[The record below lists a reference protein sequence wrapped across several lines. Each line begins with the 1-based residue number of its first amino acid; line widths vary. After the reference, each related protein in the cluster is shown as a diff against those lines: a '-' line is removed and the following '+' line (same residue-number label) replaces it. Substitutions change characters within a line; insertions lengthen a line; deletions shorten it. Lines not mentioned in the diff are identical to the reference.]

1 MFIKFPKAT
10 QKTTLLEAVE
20 ILNQPN
26 APFLVILETEGQLSG
41 TLNRHQLRKAL
52 LEDRDLKTPIEEVM
66 NKNPIFAHED
76 SDIEKLSE
84 QAGGYLPIIDEKN
97 RVIKLFVSEQRCSK
111 ETTKPDSQVE
121 KLIVSPEATIKKVI
135 NILDTTNMNIVLVV
149 DNDKKFLGLV
159 TEKDVREAIIQGQ
172 DIQCTVEEIMN
183 RNPVTGVAGLS
194 KKELVNLLDSRIELS
209 CFKILDSERDLIKI
223 PILDQENRL
232 RDLMVRDELAVGKN
246 LFFIDDDE
254 SVFKT
259 KIKSILI
266 TGGAGYIGAHLSR
279 KLLAKGYTVRLL
291 DNLLYGDNPIRDL
304 YDNPNFELIK
314 GDVRHIEEVITAIRG
329 MDAVVH
335 LAAIVGDP
343 ACSLGPRL
351 TIESNYLATKLL
363 ADVCK
368 HHQINRFLFSST
380 CSVYGASKEKLS
392 ETSKLTPVSLY
403 ARSKI
408 YSEDAI
414 LDIIDENFSPTILRL
429 GTVYGLSPRPRFDLV
444 LNIFVAHAIKEGV
457 IHVDGGMQYRPMVH
471 VADVADAFI
480 ACLEAPLDKV
490 RGETFNIG
498 SNAQNYRIGDLG
510 QKVVE
515 IISSARIEQSVS
527 KIDARDYWVYFD
539 KIKNALGFEPKLKI
553 EDGIKELKQ
562 FFEED
567 PSRNYKD
574 PQYYNHKILPTVV
587 ELESLTA

>member
-1 MFIKFPKAT
+1 
-10 QKTTLLEAVE
+10 
-20 ILNQPN
+20 
-26 APFLVILETEGQLSG
+26 
-41 TLNRHQLRKAL
+41 
-52 LEDRDLKTPIEEVM
+52 
-66 NKNPIFAHED
+66 
-76 SDIEKLSE
+76 
-84 QAGGYLPIIDEKN
+84 
-97 RVIKLFVSEQRCSK
+97 
-111 ETTKPDSQVE
+111 
-121 KLIVSPEATIKKVI
+121 
-135 NILDTTNMNIVLVV
+135 
-149 DNDKKFLGLV
+149 
-159 TEKDVREAIIQGQ
+159 
-172 DIQCTVEEIMN
+172 MN

-194 KKELVNLLDSRIELS
+194 KKELIRQLDSRIELS
-209 CFKILDSERDLIKI
+209 CFKILDSERDMIKI
-223 PILDQENRL
+223 PILDKENRL
-232 RDLMVRDELAVGKN
+232 RDLMIRDELSVGKN

-291 DNLLYGDNPIRDL
+291 DNLLYGDAPIRDL
-304 YDNPNFELIK
+304 YDNPNFELIN
-314 GDVRHIEEVITAIRG
+314 GDVRHIEDVITSIKG

-380 CSVYGASKEKLS
+380 CSVYGASKERLS
-392 ETSKLTPVSLY
+392 ETSELNPVSLY

-408 YSEDAI
+408 YSENAI
-414 LDIIDENFSPTILRL
+414 LDIMDENFSPTILRL

-498 SNAQNYRIGDLG
+498 SNGQNYRIGDLG
-510 QKVVE
+510 KKVVE
-515 IISSARIEQSVS
+515 MISSARMEQSIS
-527 KIDARDYWVYFD
+527 KVDARDYWVYFD
-539 KIKNALGFEPKLKI
+539 KIKNAIGYEPKLQI
-553 EDGIKELKQ
+553 EDGINELKQ

-567 PSRNYKD
+567 SSRNYKD